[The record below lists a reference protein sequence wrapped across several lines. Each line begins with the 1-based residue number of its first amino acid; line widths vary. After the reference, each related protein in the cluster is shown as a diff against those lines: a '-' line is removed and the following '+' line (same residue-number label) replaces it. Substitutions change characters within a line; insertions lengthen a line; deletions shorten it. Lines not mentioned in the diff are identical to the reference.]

1 MVEGTSRFLPRVLLL
16 DEPFGALDAL
26 TRARLQAQLVEL
38 WQSEA
43 ATEIVLM
50 VTHGIDEAILLSDRI
65 VVMSNPPYPSVVD
78 IIAVDIVR
86 PRDRVSVLDSPR
98 FREVQERL
106 LRLLTID
113 GDRRGEAA

>member
-1 MVEGTSRFLPRVLLL
+1 MLLL

-43 ATEIVLM
+43 ATEIVVM

-65 VVMSNPPYPSVVD
+65 VVMSNPPQPSVMDVID
-78 IIAVDIVR
+78 VAIDR
-86 PRDRVSVLDSPR
+86 PRDRVSVLDSPQ
-98 FREVQERL
+98 FREIQERL

-113 GDRRGEAA
+113 GERSEAAA